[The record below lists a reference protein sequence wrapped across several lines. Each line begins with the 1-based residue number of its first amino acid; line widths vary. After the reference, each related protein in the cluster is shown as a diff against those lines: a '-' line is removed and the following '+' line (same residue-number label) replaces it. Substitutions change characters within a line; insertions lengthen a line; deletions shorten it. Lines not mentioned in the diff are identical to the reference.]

1 MLVSTEKTSCPK
13 HIQYVFSLLMHT
25 NVFEKTA
32 GSAYL
37 RAVYIETVRDQFDAA
52 LKYERKL
59 AFKAAMYV
67 QQVENK

>member
-1 MLVSTEKTSCPK
+1 M
-13 HIQYVFSLLMHT
+13 HI

-37 RAVYIETVRDQFDAA
+37 RAVCIETVRDQFDAA

-59 AFKAAMYV
+59 AFKAAM
-67 QQVENK
+67 

>member
-1 MLVSTEKTSCPK
+1 M
-13 HIQYVFSLLMHT
+13 HI

-37 RAVYIETVRDQFDAA
+37 RSVYIETVRDQFDAA